1 MAVAGVGGL
10 LRKARIRLKLT
21 LREVSDA
28 VGVSI
33 AYISDVEL
41 GRREVAPKR
50 VPQFAKALAFTDK
63 EKQLLYRAAGILPE
77 GLTARLLRAPE
88 LWNADFPK
96 LGPAIEAAILAL
108 VQADRSCADALR
120 KARDGA

>member
-21 LREVSDA
+21 LREVSGA

-63 EKQLLYRAAGILPE
+63 EKHALYRAAGVLPQ
-77 GLTARLLRAPE
+77 GLTARLLRSPE
-88 LWNADFPK
+88 LWNADFIR
-96 LGPAIEAAILAL
+96 LVPAIEAAILAL
-108 VQADRSCADALR
+108 DLADRACATALR